1 MKIPETLI
9 ILVIEDNP
17 GDQLIVND
25 LLDAAE

>member
-1 MKIPETLI
+1 MKISERLI